1 MSSLRSSDPCLPEGT
16 GPETNTLG
24 VNGVSARKSIRALAA
39 VPLLLLAFV
48 VLTCGSTLEPTAVR
62 TLEPVPTAVPAPELF
77 PYTVTDGNGAELTF
91 DEPPLRIVALDTA
104 AVETLFAIGEGHRV
118 VGTHSFATYTAA
130 AADIAKVSDASS
142 VNLEATVDL
151 EPDLVF
157 IFFDR
162 FKADLENAGLRVL
175 YLQSLSDS
183 LTDVTDNIRMWGRIV
198 GEPDAAEAVAADFE
212 ARVETLSGLMS
223 GRDEGPTVFLD
234 EGDLWTPGPDTLVAA
249 VFRLL
254 KLRNIAHDITAYSQ
268 MSPEVIVDRDP
279 QIVVASYGDTI
290 SGNAAFLAP
299 PIRTRPRSGRPPLT
313 RMRSIDLAL
322 QRSPALVLE
331 ASYARVSFRRTL
343 TRWWGARRGWPAS
356 APCAS

>member
-1 MSSLRSSDPCLPEGT
+1 MSAG
-16 GPETNTLG
+16 
-24 VNGVSARKSIRALAA
+24 KSIRSLAA

-48 VLTCGSTLEPTAVR
+48 VLACGSTLEPTAVR
-62 TLEPVPTAVPAPELF
+62 TLEPVPTAVPTPEPTPAPALF

-104 AVETLFAIGEGHRV
+104 AVETLFAIGEGQRV
-118 VGTHSFATYTAA
+118 VGTHSFATYPA

-290 SGNAAFLAP
+290 SGNAAFEGVTAVKDGRVYVPASDALSVAG
-299 PIRTRPRSGRPPLT
+299 PRFIEGVE
-313 RMRSIDLAL
+313 DLAEWVYPGL
-322 QRSPALVLE
+322 LE
-331 ASYARVSFRRTL
+331 
-343 TRWWGARRGWPAS
+343 
-356 APCAS
+356 